1 VKPPLSIRARLGLGA
16 ALVLLAFLA
25 GAGWAVQQ
33 AHADSVRAARFARL
47 QTTVYLLMAGAE
59 LNARGSL
66 VMPAALAEPRL
77 SLPASGLYAN
87 IANLD
92 NNEEWQSLS
101 TLGLSSPPVSPPPP
115 GQPSSLASP
124 SQLSRAPLPFQRRL
138 APGQWQF
145 EVVTAPPAGQDNAP
159 QPRPVFLA
167 ASYAVT
173 WSDNDRTAPLVF
185 SVLEDA
191 SALSRELRAFDRTLL
206 SWLGGTALLLLLTQA
221 LLLRWGLAPL
231 RGMAREIQRIEQGD
245 QGKVEGRYPS
255 ELAGLTHNLNGLI
268 DQERARQTRYKEALD
283 DLAHSLKTPLA
294 ALRATLDE
302 PDQLP
307 AMVAQQVTRM
317 DGIVMHQLGRAG
329 ASGAARLGP
338 QLALAPIVQRIQGT
352 LAKVYLDKN
361 LTFTADC
368 PPGLSWRLDEGDAF
382 ELLGNLLDNAA
393 KWARSAVSSRV
404 WLQDQTL
411 CIRITDDGPGFADD
425 QALPGRRVRLDEQVP
440 GHGIGLAVVRDL
452 VASHQGELRVSR
464 APGGGAQVDVVLR
477 AA

>member
-1 VKPPLSIRARLGLGA
+1 VS
-16 ALVLLAFLA
+16 LLPSAQA
-25 GAGWAVQQ
+25 G
-33 AHADSVRAARFARL
+33 
-47 QTTVYLLMAGAE
+47 
-59 LNARGSL
+59 
-66 VMPAALAEPRL
+66 PA
-77 SLPASGLYAN
+77 
-87 IANLD
+87 
-92 NNEEWQSLS
+92 
-101 TLGLSSPPVSPPPP
+101 
-115 GQPSSLASP
+115 
-124 SQLSRAPLPFQRRL
+124 LPFQRRL
-138 APGQWQF
+138 AIGQWKF
-145 EVVTAPPAGQDNAP
+145 EVVAAPPAGQGSASP
-159 QPRPVFLA
+159 PGTVFLA
-167 ASYAVT
+167 ASYAVN

-231 RGMAREIQRIEQGD
+231 RGMAREIQRIEQGE

-329 ASGAARLGP
+329 ASGAARLSP

-352 LAKVYLDKN
+352 LAKVYLDKS
-361 LTFTADC
+361 LTFTVDC
-368 PPGLSWRLDEGDAF
+368 APGLSWRLDEGDAF

-393 KWARSAVSSRV
+393 KWARSAVSSRM
-404 WLQDQTL
+404 WLQDQAL
-411 CIRITDDGPGFADD
+411 CIRIIDDGPGFADE
-425 QALPGRRVRLDEQVP
+425 QAVPGRRVRLDEQVP

>member
-101 TLGLSSPPVSPPPP
+101 TLGLSSPS
-115 GQPSSLASP
+115 PSSVVSAP
-124 SQLSRAPLPFQRRL
+124 SSLPFQRRL
-138 APGQWQF
+138 ATGQWQF
-145 EVVTAPPAGQDNAP
+145 ETVAAPPVGQGDN
-159 QPRPVFLA
+159 RPSGQTFLA

-191 SALSRELRAFDRTLL
+191 AALSRELRTFDRTLL
-206 SWLGGTALLLLLTQA
+206 SWLGGTALLLLLTQV

-329 ASGAARLGP
+329 ASGAARFAPL
-338 QLALAPIVQRIQGT
+338 LALAPVVTRIQGT
-352 LAKVYLDKN
+352 LAKVYADKN
-361 LTFTADC
+361 LVFTVDC
-368 PPGLSWRLDEGDAF
+368 APELSWRLDEGDAF

-393 KWARSAVSSRV
+393 KWARSAVSSRL
-404 WLQDQTL
+404 WQDEKTL

-425 QALPGRRVRLDEQVP
+425 QAVPGRRVRLDEQVP

-452 VASHQGELRVSR
+452 VTSHQGELRVSR
-464 APGGGAQVDVVLR
+464 APGGGAQVDVVLP